1 MPRDQLKEKLAL
13 LPAKPG
19 VYLMKGAD
27 GEILYVGKAKVLK
40 NRVRSYFTGSHDGKT
55 QALVN
60 EVADIDYI
68 VTDNPVEALLLECNL
83 IKQHKPRY
91 NVLLRDDKSYPYI
104 KLTNERHPRL
114 EVTRRVKK
122 DKAKYFGP
130 YPNAGAAQHAKKL
143 LDRLYPLR
151 KCRTLPKEV
160 CLYYHLGQC
169 LAPCVHDVP
178 PERYAPIVEEITRFL
193 SGDVDGIVKQLE
205 AKMHA
210 AAEALE
216 FERAKE
222 YRDLIADIE
231 KVAEKQKIAFNDFID
246 RDIFAYHA
254 DRGWMCVQVFYI
266 RQGKVIERDVA
277 IFPHYGDPAEDF
289 LSYVTQFYFHHPARP
304 KEIWLPE
311 GVDPGALAEW
321 LGVKVHVPK
330 RGKKKELV
338 DLAAENARLALEER
352 FRLMER
358 DEARTVEALDTLG
371 RLLGIGYPKRIEA
384 FDNATT
390 QGVDPVA
397 AMVVFV
403 DGKPAKAEYRKYRIR
418 TAEGPDDYAAMREV
432 IRRRYTRVLKENL
445 PLPDLIVVDGGKGQ
459 MSAAMDV
466 LENELGL
473 YVPVCGLAKDER
485 HRTSRLLFG
494 DPPEEVPIDRHSH
507 AFHLLT
513 RIQDEVHRFAN
524 TFHRQVRTKTAFR
537 SVLDDIPGVGP
548 KRRQRLLTHFGSL
561 ERIKTASL
569 EEFRRIGIG
578 DKLAKAI
585 QEHLRQA

>member
-1 MPRDQLKEKLAL
+1 M
-13 LPAKPG
+13 
-19 VYLMKGAD
+19 
-27 GEILYVGKAKVLK
+27 
-40 NRVRSYFTGSHDGKT
+40 
-55 QALVN
+55 
-60 EVADIDYI
+60 
-68 VTDNPVEALLLECNL
+68 
-83 IKQHKPRY
+83 
-91 NVLLRDDKSYPYI
+91 
-104 KLTNERHPRL
+104 
-114 EVTRRVKK
+114 
-122 DKAKYFGP
+122 
-130 YPNAGAAQHAKKL
+130 
-143 LDRLYPLR
+143 
-151 KCRTLPKEV
+151 
-160 CLYYHLGQC
+160 
-169 LAPCVHDVP
+169 
-178 PERYAPIVEEITRFL
+178 
-193 SGDVDGIVKQLE
+193 
-205 AKMHA
+205 
-210 AAEALE
+210 
-216 FERAKE
+216 
-222 YRDLIADIE
+222 
-231 KVAEKQKIAFNDFID
+231 
-246 RDIFAYHA
+246 
-254 DRGWMCVQVFYI
+254 
-266 RQGKVIERDVA
+266 
-277 IFPHYGDPAEDF
+277 
-289 LSYVTQFYFHHPARP
+289 
-304 KEIWLPE
+304 
-311 GVDPGALAEW
+311 
-321 LGVKVHVPK
+321 PK

-548 KRRQRLLTHFGSL
+548 KRRQLLLSHFGSL
-561 ERIKTASL
+561 ERIKTAAL
-569 EEFRRIGIG
+569 EEFRQIGIG